1 MKIVELNKSDEIIVV
16 RVENLNDLWA
26 LYNVLSPGDHVSTHT
41 SRRVIFRE
49 GTSGERKRMR
59 LTLKVENI
67 SFHEFSNRLRI
78 KGTILE
84 GPKDWISYGSYHT
97 FNVEIHDKLTIKKQH
112 WLENEI
118 KRLKELS
125 VKFQSSFNILIIAV
139 ESGLATL
146 QLITNFSQKQLATI
160 KKNIPGKRYE
170 QKWRNKAY
178 EEFFGEIQNVIE
190 SNLKLTDLKLIII
203 CGPANT
209 RKQLIKY
216 LRNNTN
222 RDYLNKTRSIQA
234 SSGTESAILEV
245 LKSKELKKLK
255 HKIKIFEESEKIQK
269 IMELF
274 AKDPDLVAIGMDE
287 VAEAAERGAVKFL
300 LVVDKMIRGTSN
312 EQKLKIEEI
321 ITNVE
326 YTGGKVHIISSQHPT
341 GRQVTD
347 LGSIIAVLRY
357 KF

>member
-1 MKIVELNKSDEIIVV
+1 MKILEINKNDDKIVV

-26 LYNVLSPGDHVSTHT
+26 LYNVLSPGDKVSAYT
-41 SRRVIFRE
+41 SRRVVFRE
-49 GTSGERKRMR
+49 GSSGERKRMR
-59 LTLKVENI
+59 LTLKVESI
-67 SFHEFSNRLRI
+67 AFHEFSNRLRI

-84 GPKDWISYGSYHT
+84 GPKEWISYGSYHT
-97 FNVEIHDKLTIKKQH
+97 FNIELNDKLTILKQH
-112 WLENEI
+112 WVESQI

-139 ESGLATL
+139 ESGLATM
-146 QLITNFSQKQLATI
+146 QLITNFSQKNLATI

-178 EEFFGEIQNVIE
+178 ADFFGDIQNVIE
-190 SNLKLTDLKLIII
+190 SNLKLTEIKLIII
-203 CGPANT
+203 CGPAHV

-216 LRNNTN
+216 LKKNTN
-222 RDYLNKTRSIQA
+222 REYLSKIRSIQA

-245 LKSKELKKLK
+245 LKSKELTKLK

-269 IMELF
+269 ILELF
-274 AKDPDLVAIGMDE
+274 AKDPDLVAIGLEE

-312 EQKLKIEEI
+312 EQRLKIEEI
-321 ITNVE
+321 ISNVE
-326 YTGGKVHIISSQHPT
+326 HTGGKVHIISSQHPT
-341 GRQVTD
+341 GRQVID